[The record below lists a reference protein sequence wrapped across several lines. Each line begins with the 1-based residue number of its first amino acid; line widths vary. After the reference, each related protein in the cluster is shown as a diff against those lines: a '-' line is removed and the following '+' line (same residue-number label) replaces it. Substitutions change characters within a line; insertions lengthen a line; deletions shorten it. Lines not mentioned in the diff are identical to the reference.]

1 MSCVTMA
8 RKASLIYFVSC
19 SLFINKMDQ
28 YQYLNNCP
36 PTPPLI
42 HQQSTDNKLGLM
54 LGQGMVCSGTDFDPY
69 TLRRGHLEKMVI
81 VVNGKSP
88 VTKTVNKIRSC
99 LFLSS
104 LRACSYGRSLVA
116 AYGACALT
124 RTCNRLA
131 FAKYRRNMTT
141 TDMIPEIHDAFELLF
156 PEKKLDEPVI
166 RQEHTV

>member
-1 MSCVTMA
+1 MSVVSDCVPNLT
-8 RKASLIYFVSC
+8 LT
-19 SLFINKMDQ
+19 Q
-28 YQYLNNCP
+28 
-36 PTPPLI
+36 
-42 HQQSTDNKLGLM
+42 QQSTDNKLGSF

-69 TLRRGHLEKMVI
+69 TLRSGHLEKMMMVI
-81 VVNGKSP
+81 NGKSP